1 MKQNYLFLVVESTDH
16 GANSPAAL
24 TIGVSNFF
32 EGFDCSKI
40 KLIGMWCPCHNY
52 DEV

>member
-24 TIGVSNFF
+24 TIGVGRN
-32 EGFDCSKI
+32 DRI
-40 KLIGMWCPCHNY
+40 
-52 DEV
+52 